1 MISDEIIK
9 KMSFVTV
16 TNTQLV
22 RRDLIRRVS
31 LDEKENKVDV
41 DLDTNCS
48 SQTVSVKFDTLK
60 AAQKSFESIQ
70 SQLNEEEEESDE
82 EDEAGGDQAGGNEDD
97 KDLPSVNL

>member
-1 MISDEIIK
+1 
-9 KMSFVTV
+9 MSFVTL

-41 DLDTNCS
+41 ELDTNCNTQ

-82 EDEAGGDQAGGNEDD
+82 EDEAGGDQAGGDEEEDR
-97 KDLPSVNL
+97 LSVNL